1 MSPKLYKLYKR
12 SWYLKEKFLHK
23 LTPAGRFILV
33 FCIIAAFFG
42 INTYRTMLYQV
53 FSLGLTLLVLAFVF
67 SFRFR
72 SKIKIQRELPE
83 TCTAGNLLS
92 YQIVIS
98 NTDLLPEKGLF
109 FKENLQDPLP
119 SFFEFDNTP
128 EDGEEKRNWF
138 DKWAGYYRWLWII
151 RKNQGA
157 ILQAHALPMV
167 EGKKRFSMN
176 VSITPKRRG
185 FIHFASY
192 TLSRHDPFGLVK
204 SNITIPSEQNLLI
217 LPKIYPMPP
226 FLFEGARKYQQG
238 GIAAAQS
245 TGEST
250 EFMALRDYRYGDQV
264 KHIDWKSTIRTGK
277 TVVREYQDEYFSR
290 YGLVLDTFS
299 KSSFSQCF
307 EEAVSV
313 AASILMANSPGDS
326 ILDLLFVGP
335 DQCIKSSG
343 KGIAE
348 QRNMLEILASVE
360 TCKDKAFTELSDLLK
375 QHSKLLSGLTIVFID
390 MDESRKKLLEF
401 LDAARVPCKAMLIV
415 DSKKQGEDKI
425 NAVGLNLPV
434 LLLEV
439 KNIEQGLVS
448 L

>member
-1 MSPKLYKLYKR
+1 MSPKLYKIYKR
-12 SWYLKEKFLHK
+12 SWYLKEKLLNK
-23 LTPAGRFILV
+23 LTFAGRFTLV
-33 FCIIAAFFG
+33 FSVIAAVFG
-42 INTYRTMLYQV
+42 INTYRTMLYQL
-53 FSLGLTLLVLAFVF
+53 FSLSFTLLVLAFLF
-67 SFRFR
+67 SLRFR
-72 SKIKIQRELPE
+72 SKISVQRKLPE
-83 TCTAGNLLS
+83 TCTAGNLLR
-92 YQIVIS
+92 YQIIIS

-109 FKENLQDPLP
+109 FKENLTDPLP

-128 EDGEEKRNWF
+128 EEGEEKRNRF
-138 DKWAGYYRWLWII
+138 DRWAGYYRWLWII

-157 ILQAHALPMV
+157 ILQEHALPMV
-167 EGKKRFSMN
+167 EGKKRFSMS
-176 VSITPKRRG
+176 VSILPKRRG

-192 TLSRHDPFGLVK
+192 TLFRHDPFGLVK
-204 SNITIPSEQNLLI
+204 SNITIPSAQNLLI
-217 LPKIYPMPP
+217 LPKIYPMLP

-250 EFMALRDYRYGDQV
+250 EFMALRDYRHGDQV

-348 QRNMLEILASVE
+348 QRHMLEILASVE

-375 QHSKLLSGLTIVFID
+375 QHIQLLSGLTIVFID
-390 MDESRKKLLEF
+390 MDEPRKKLLEF
-401 LDAARVPCKAMLIV
+401 LNAAKVPCKAMLIV
-415 DSKKQGEDKI
+415 ESKKQGEEKI
-425 NAVGLNLPV
+425 TTVGLTLPI

-439 KNIEQGLVS
+439 NNIKQGLDS

>member
-12 SWYLKEKFLHK
+12 SWTLKEKFLYK
-23 LTPAGRFILV
+23 LTPAGRFTLV
-33 FCIIAAFFG
+33 FCLVAAVFG
-42 INTYRTMLYQV
+42 INTYRTMIYQL
-53 FSLGLTLLVLAFVF
+53 FSLGFTLLLLAFAF

-72 SKIKIQRELPE
+72 STIRVQRELPE
-83 TCTAGNLLS
+83 TCTAGKPLR

-98 NTDLLPEKGLF
+98 NTHLLLEKGLF

-119 SFFEFDNTP
+119 SFLEFSNSP

-138 DKWAGYYRWLWII
+138 DKRAGYYRWLWII

-157 ILQAHALPMV
+157 TVTAHPLPMV

-176 VSITPKRRG
+176 VSITPRRRG

-192 TLSRHDPFGLVK
+192 TLFRHDPLGLVK
-204 SNITIPSEQNLLI
+204 SNITIASEQNLLV

-226 FLFEGARKYQQG
+226 FLFEGTRKYQQG
-238 GIAAAQS
+238 GIVAAQS

-250 EFMALRDYRYGDQV
+250 EFMALREYRHGDQV

-290 YGLVLDTFS
+290 YGLVLDTFC

-313 AASILMANSPGDS
+313 AASILMTNSPGDS

-335 DQCIKSSG
+335 QQCIKSSG

-360 TCKDKAFTELSDLLK
+360 TCKDKAFVELSDLLK
-375 QHSKLLSGLTIVFID
+375 HHVKLLSGLTIIFID

-401 LDAARVPCKAMLIV
+401 LEAAKVPCKAILIV
-415 DSKKQGEDKI
+415 ESKQQGEEKI
-425 NAVGLNLPV
+425 TAAGLHVPIF
-434 LLLEV
+434 LLEV